1 MSIYDIIVS
10 MCHDII
16 HDLYDIM
23 SLDTDIICY
32 IIGYIPVRPEIWSG
46 QVLAALLG
54 TCPIASQCRTPAI
67 KRCPVRSRP
76 LLTIPFPIAGR
87 WAAAAPARCCP
98 RPRAGA
104 ARGFDCKIGS

>member
-32 IIGYIPVRPEIWSG
+32 VIGYIPVRPEIWSG

-54 TCPIASQCRTPAI
+54 TCPIASQCRTLSSAARYGPYGPG
-67 KRCPVRSRP
+67 RC
-76 LLTIPFPIAGR
+76 LPFLSQLRVGGPHL
-87 WAAAAPARCCP
+87 P
-98 RPRAGA
+98 GA
-104 ARGFDCKIGS
+104 ARGRGQVRPAVSIAK

>member
-23 SLDTDIICY
+23 SMDTDIICY

-54 TCPIASQCRTPAI
+54 TCPIASQCRTLSSAALYGPG
-67 KRCPVRSRP
+67 RC
-76 LLTIPFPIAGR
+76 LPFLSQLRVGGPHL
-87 WAAAAPARCCP
+87 P
-98 RPRAGA
+98 GA
-104 ARGFDCKIGS
+104 ARGRGQVRPAVSIAK

>member
-32 IIGYIPVRPEIWSG
+32 IIGYIPVQPEIWSG
-46 QVLAALLG
+46 QPGPGPGRSAGHLPY
-54 TCPIASQCRTPAI
+54 CF
-67 KRCPVRSRP
+67 PV
-76 LLTIPFPIAGR
+76 
-87 WAAAAPARCCP
+87 
-98 RPRAGA
+98 
-104 ARGFDCKIGS
+104 

>member
-16 HDLYDIM
+16 HDLNDIM
-23 SLDTDIICY
+23 SSDTDIVCY

-54 TCPIASQCRTPAI
+54 TCPIASQCRTLSSAARYGPG
-67 KRCPVRSRP
+67 RC
-76 LLTIPFPIAGR
+76 LPFLSQLRVGGPHL
-87 WAAAAPARCCP
+87 P
-98 RPRAGA
+98 GA
-104 ARGFDCKIGS
+104 ACGRGQVRPAVSFAK

>member
-32 IIGYIPVRPEIWSG
+32 IIGYTRSGPKSGPARSWPLCWAPALLLPSVVRY
-46 QVLAALLG
+46 QVLPG
-54 TCPIASQCRTPAI
+54 TVP
-67 KRCPVRSRP
+67 
-76 LLTIPFPIAGR
+76 
-87 WAAAAPARCCP
+87 AAAYHSFPNC
-98 RPRAGA
+98 G
-104 ARGFDCKIGS
+104 